1 MIWGSPTRAF
11 SESQG
16 SQLPRRLQRD
26 EVGSS
31 STNVWSRPEAFQ
43 HLDMVCSV
51 SLVLL
56 PFLGTLWIFFPPASS
71 LLQSSLGKFSFVPV
85 CSFGCPP
92 PPAPICSL
100 PVWPSVQ
107 RQELR
112 VHMLS
117 LGRAVTS
124 PAASCSHTWQGRE
137 EELEWGRGLQAF
149 HSSNRINLIY
159 RHSKMQLKREL
170 K

>member
-11 SESQG
+11 SECQG
-16 SQLPRRLQRD
+16 SQLPRRLQKD

-31 STNVWSRPEAFQ
+31 STNVCSRPEAFQ
-43 HLDMVCSV
+43 HLEIVCLV
-51 SLVLL
+51 SLLLL
-56 PFLGTLWIFFPPASS
+56 PFLGTLWIFFPPTSS
-71 LLQSSLGKFSFVPV
+71 LLQSILGKLSFVPV

-100 PVWPSVQ
+100 PLWPSVQ
-107 RQELR
+107 RQDAPGPYAVPLQGC
-112 VHMLS
+112 HLS
-117 LGRAVTS
+117 CCLLQPHLARG
-124 PAASCSHTWQGRE
+124 E